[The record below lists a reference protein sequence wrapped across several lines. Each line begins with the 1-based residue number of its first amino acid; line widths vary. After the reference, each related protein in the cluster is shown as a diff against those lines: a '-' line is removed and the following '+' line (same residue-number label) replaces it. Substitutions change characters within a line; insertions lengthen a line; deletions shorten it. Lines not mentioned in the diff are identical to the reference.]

1 MKSKDKKTC
10 PVCDAAVDVS
20 ARKCPSCDTDLTLF
34 DIDMDGE
41 LDIDK
46 ITIRD
51 DKSIDDILSSI
62 VGKDESSKLLED
74 IKTIGKESEIDTTT
88 IEAREA
94 ETSEAAEL
102 EETGVFDCPSCG
114 AKVGVDQASC
124 PSCGVEFEGEGVEE
138 FECPICSSPVS
149 ADADSCPNCGVRFE
163 TREEEEAA
171 PEPEVAPEGKPEVPP
186 EPKPEAAPEVE
197 PGVKPEEAPPPELP
211 KEEPPPAPPEEPVPT
226 LSERLLAER
235 EERLKKQP
243 LETYEGQNLYKVLPT
258 LVNQIKSMLAI
269 AKKHGID
276 IGRSKKMIS
285 QAVAA
290 NKARDMEG
298 AVRIIQ
304 QAKRTLNDS
313 FTKEIANDVEGFVE
327 DVKEAKKVGCDVA
340 ASEELIREAIT
351 ALRDE
356 DYEVAISDLEAATK
370 ELDRTAGNYRQASQS
385 LEEASQLVKY
395 AGALGIDT
403 EEAVGLIAEGK
414 EALNRK
420 GWETAALL
428 AKRST
433 EGLAKALPDVL
444 REEMKK
450 AKDSLLELKMKGGD
464 LRRPIGIY
472 KQASL
477 SMQKGD
483 YSGVLKHLG
492 AFKKEVSS

>member
-10 PVCDAAVDVS
+10 PVCDAVVDVS
-20 ARKCPSCDTDLTLF
+20 TRKCPSCDTDLTLF

-41 LDIDK
+41 LDVDK
-46 ITIRD
+46 ITIGD

-74 IKTIGKESEIDTTT
+74 IKTIGEDSEMDATATEAKEV
-88 IEAREA
+88 EA
-94 ETSEAAEL
+94 SEAAEA
-102 EETGVFDCPSCG
+102 EEAGVFECPSCG
-114 AKVGVDQASC
+114 AEVGVDQATC
-124 PSCGVEFEGEGVEE
+124 PNCGVEFEGEGVEE
-138 FECPICSSPVS
+138 FECPICNSPVS

-163 TREEEEAA
+163 AGEEEEAA
-171 PEPEVAPEGKPEVPP
+171 PEPEVPPEGRPEVSP
-186 EPKPEAAPEVE
+186 EPKPEDAPEV
-197 PGVKPEEAPPPELP
+197 KPEVAPPPEP
-211 KEEPPPAPPEEPVPT
+211 PEEEPPPAPVEEPVPT

-235 EERLKKQP
+235 EERIKKQP

-258 LVNQIKSMLAI
+258 LVNQIKPMLAI

-276 IGRSKKMIS
+276 IGRSKEMIS
-285 QAVAA
+285 SAVAA

-304 QAKRTLNDS
+304 QAKRTLSDS
-313 FTKEIANDVEGFVE
+313 FTKEIANDVEDFVE

-340 ASEELIREAIT
+340 GSEELVREAIT

-356 DYEVAISDLEAATK
+356 DYEVAISDLEAAMK
-370 ELDRTAGNYRQASQS
+370 DLDRTAGNYRQASQS
-385 LEEASQLVKY
+385 LEEASQLAKD
-395 AGALGIDT
+395 AGALGIDIK
-403 EEAVGLIAEGK
+403 EAVGLIAEGK

-420 GWETAALL
+420 GWETAILF

-433 EGLAKALPDVL
+433 EGLAKALPEVL
-444 REEMKK
+444 LEEMKK

-464 LRRPIGIY
+464 LRRAMGIY

-483 YSGVLKHLG
+483 YSGVLSHLRV
-492 AFKKEVSS
+492 FKQEVSS